1 MEVTVGRTLFLL
13 DNGLKVV
20 IITWEGEEVALPVS
34 HLVSFVDH
42 IRSRGIT
49 LPPSPAAVEAA
60 HADRDDSEPCCG
72 EPGS

>member
-13 DNGLKVV
+13 DKVLKVT

-42 IRSRGIT
+42 IRSSGVT
-49 LPPSPAAVEAA
+49 LPPCPAAVEAA
-60 HADRDDSEPCCG
+60 HTD
-72 EPGS
+72 PGDL

>member
-13 DNGLKVV
+13 NSGLKVT

-34 HLVSFVDH
+34 HLVSFVDY

-60 HADRDDSEPCCG
+60 HPDPDDL
-72 EPGS
+72 